1 MWHRQEQN
9 IYVEWICDKE
19 VMGQNKI
26 TCIIITESI
35 GKTDQEVLL
44 WGHFYMDS
52 FIILCKKKKPEYLS
66 VIKCGSCPV

>member
-35 GKTDQEVLL
+35 GKTDQEVLF

-52 FIILCKKKKPEYLS
+52 FIILCKTKPEYLS